1 MPITKEIC
9 RIAAI
14 SVITAAALVTIS
26 CTRPEIHITGTIRNA
41 DGATLLYR
49 HSTDGMF
56 DSQTLDTLRL
66 DTDSTFSLT
75 LPADG
80 YERID
85 FHLYGAKPLGGVIS
99 CGGDIQVT
107 IDPKA
112 EQTLYIGSD
121 DAEAIST
128 SYLLNDVASA
138 VFDLRARRGDGWGI
152 AADTVAES
160 VYGKLTELAA
170 SLDQKIET
178 TDKDLHEKASQAI
191 RMQLLLAFQNQ
202 LMENTYRPTS
212 SPAAKQGWLDQL
224 QRMTDFCVIDH
235 PQSPFSAAFCEVV
248 EIDAGIRYFIAGEPR
263 PEGVESNIELL
274 FNDYEER
281 LTGTAKE
288 AAMAQIL
295 IGDAA
300 SENYDP
306 HMPTLADRFS
316 QMFPQSVWTEKIE
329 RAVAENR
336 AFNNAAAPDNIHF
349 RDVSTASS
357 LQDIVAPY
365 RGKVVFMDIWAT
377 WCGPCRASFA
387 HVAPLQEY
395 AAENDI
401 VLLYLS
407 IDRAED
413 EEKWRK
419 MAIRYDLKGEH
430 IIINDNFRKEIYE
443 TFGNEGALYIPYC
456 AIFDKNGKLRF
467 RAAAS
472 PENMEELK
480 SQLQQ
485 AAQ

>member
-1 MPITKEIC
+1 MPTLTYIC
-9 RIAAI
+9 RRAVIAAVVAA
-14 SVITAAALVTIS
+14 SLATAS
-26 CTRPEIHITGTIRNA
+26 CTRPEIRITGSIRNA

-49 HSTDGMF
+49 HSTDGIF

-66 DTDSTFSLT
+66 DTDSTFTLT

-80 YERID
+80 YEHID
-85 FHLYGAKPLGGVIS
+85 FLLYGAKPLGGVIS
-99 CGGDIQVT
+99 RGGDMQIT
-107 IDPKA
+107 IDSKA
-112 EQTLYIGSD
+112 GRTLSIESH
-121 DAEAIST
+121 DAEAIT
-128 SYLLNDVASA
+128 AAYLLNDVASA
-138 VFDLRARRGDGWGI
+138 VFDLRSRRGDKWNI

-160 VYGKLTELAA
+160 VYGKLTEMAA
-170 SLDQKIET
+170 TLDRKIATANNE
-178 TDKDLHEKASQAI
+178 LREKAAQSI

-212 SPAAKQGWLDQL
+212 SPAAKQEWLDGL
-224 QRMTDFCVIDH
+224 RRMTDFCVIDH
-235 PQSPFSAAFCEVV
+235 PQSTFSAAFCEVV
-248 EIDAGIRYFIAGEPR
+248 ENNAGIRYFIAGEPR
-263 PEGVESNIELL
+263 PEGAESNMELL
-274 FNDYEER
+274 FGDYEQK
-281 LTGTAKE
+281 LTGAARET
-288 AAMAQIL
+288 AMAHIL
-295 IGDAA
+295 LGDAS

-306 HMPTLADRFS
+306 HMPQLAERFS
-316 QMFPQSVWTEKIE
+316 QMFPQSVWREKIE

-336 AFNNAAAPDNIHF
+336 AFNDAATPDDIHF
-349 RDVSTASS
+349 RDVTTASS
-357 LQDIVAPY
+357 LQEILARY

-387 HVAPLQEY
+387 HVAPLQQY

-419 MAIRYDLKGEH
+419 MAVRYDLKGEH
-430 IIINDNFRKEIYE
+430 IIINDKFRKEIYE
-443 TFGNEGALYIPYC
+443 TFGNDGALFIPHC
-456 AIFDKNGKLRF
+456 AIFDKGGELRF

-472 PENMEELK
+472 PENMDQLK